1 MMILFTQFI
10 WVFILLYNKNCLVL
24 STPIL
29 SGETERQG
37 STALK
42 QMIEG
47 RQEHA
52 GVYRRERRSAICDTN
67 KDSFTNCT
75 KNLGW
80 DLSKLFKSNTEN
92 VDKLDSNYCK
102 PKSGCLDVIS
112 SFKENKCNGVSKSP
126 SPVDGGKFFAQLNYL
141 MSSVDTASCCVTHP
155 VKWNFDS
162 SRIEN

>member
-126 SPVDGGKFFAQLNYL
+126 SPVDGGKFFCATEL
-141 MSSVDTASCCVTHP
+141 SDEFC
-155 VKWNFDS
+155 
-162 SRIEN
+162 